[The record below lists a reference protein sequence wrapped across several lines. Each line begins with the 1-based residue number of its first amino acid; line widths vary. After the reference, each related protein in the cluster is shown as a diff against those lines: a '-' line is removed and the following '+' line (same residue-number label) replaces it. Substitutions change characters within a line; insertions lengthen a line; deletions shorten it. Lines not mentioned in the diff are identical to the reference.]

1 MFFINIPICNA
12 QGGDYDEFLGYQ
24 VTVPAQL
31 SPGESGIVSVSGTLD
46 SSQQLVIST
55 DNYVRLSYNDQTID
69 VSVLFEDLIVRG
81 KDSEQ
86 ITCDSTIRIAEQEV
100 MFGTWT
106 GVINYSVSVEAY
118 IPTVTID
125 KLGTVTTNNPNAL
138 FTFNP
143 DNGDANGI
151 VPPSD
156 EPETPD
162 DIPESQLPELIDFNY
177 GTVEKNVTYAPGEW
191 VEVPYETS
199 YTTTKYPVAYQR
211 WVWSKWNVTKVNDE
225 IVNTVACEISLSD
238 ISNKHSEYLLYDFET
253 DEYLELNGVKG
264 DSVELWVIYSNE
276 KDTKENII
284 YLAAYLNKLEGK
296 NPNRHVAK
304 WDGEKYVTV
313 DYDVEIDAIDV
324 FTTTYTIKGTQSVQV
339 REPSSIVDY
348 IYIPAGTLK
357 AEKDMTWREWINSSY
372 NTIGHT
378 NIIIKTPDYNDVSLD
393 DKIVAGEEYAIIP
406 CVLDGLWYFNETLI
420 PYISTDNNADMSQLI
435 EYVNFKSNGDNYT
448 AFDTSHHLIST
459 DLLYY
464 GEDTLTVYGD
474 GWDEEETRYVDF
486 GKTPQMV
493 SPEFYEWFT
502 TNATKQEFI
511 LSGTWKWNDEIDMIG
526 YSDLLQMML
535 EENDCVETPIY
546 LHFTSNNT
554 EFTYLY
560 EQVYSAHGSS
570 LVYGNDTTT
579 TPALNWTEEMWDLDE
594 EETFEWTDESYKI
607 IDFSFGQQE
616 VSRAFYEWFIA
627 NASPFVGRE
636 VEGIITKLNMPLYF
650 TYIDG
655 WTWLDLINSEYNKTQ
670 TVTDEIE
677 RFDTGYTFRINDDG
691 VIFVADENTVAE
703 GPVPSGYL
711 PYVTYEM
718 LIEDSYLTDEEGCLV
733 CDPK

>member
-1 MFFINIPICNA
+1 MRKQLPAFFIVVLILMFFINIPICNA

-55 DNYVRLSYNDQTID
+55 DNYVRLSYNNKTID

-118 IPTVTID
+118 VANVTID
-125 KLGTVTTNNPNAL
+125 NLGTVTTNNPNAL

-143 DNGDANGI
+143 GNGDANGI

-156 EPETPD
+156 EPESPD

-177 GTVEKNVTYAPGEW
+177 GTIEENVTYTPGEW

-199 YTTTKYPVAYQR
+199 YATIKYPVAYQR
-211 WVWSKWNVTKVNDE
+211 WVWSKWNVKKVNDE
-225 IVNTVACEISLSD
+225 IVSTVAYEISLSD
-238 ISNKHSEYLLYDFET
+238 ISTKYSEYILYDFET

-264 DSVELWVIYSNE
+264 DSVELWTIYSNE
-276 KDTKENII
+276 NDTKENII
-284 YLAAYLNKLEGK
+284 YLAAYLNKLEDK

-313 DYDVEIDAIDV
+313 DYDVDIDAIDV
-324 FTTTYTIKGTQSVQV
+324 FTTTHTIKGTKNVQV
-339 REPSSIVDY
+339 SEPSSIVDY
-348 IYIPAGTLK
+348 IYIPAGALK
-357 AEKDMTWREWINSSY
+357 AEKGMTWREWLASEY
-372 NTIGHT
+372 NTTGET
-378 NIIIKTPDYNDVSLD
+378 APIIKTADFEDVSYD
-393 DKIVAGEEYAIIP
+393 DVIDENKEYGFIVYKLSGTWKFNENIVDWKWKVWSQKIDFKVTRSGTTIECDEIGFSSNAMIYRK
-406 CVLDGLWYFNETLI
+406 DGLLQAA
-420 PYISTDNNADMSQLI
+420 PYGCQMEDFEWNN
-435 EYVNFKSNGDNYT
+435 Y
-448 AFDTSHHLIST
+448 
-459 DLLYY
+459 
-464 GEDTLTVYGD
+464 
-474 GWDEEETRYVDF
+474 DEVSVIDF
-486 GKTPQMV
+486 GPEPQAV
-493 SPEFYEWFT
+493 SKEFYEWFT
-502 TNATKQEFI
+502 KNAIKQEFI

-535 EENDCVETPIY
+535 EENDYVETPIY
-546 LHFTSNNT
+546 LHFTSNDT

-560 EQVYSAHGSS
+560 EQIYSAHGSS
-570 LVYGNDTTT
+570 LVYGNDATT

-594 EETFEWTDESYKI
+594 EEMFEWTDESYKI

-627 NASPFVGRE
+627 NASPLG
-636 VEGIITKLNMPLYF
+636 
-650 TYIDG
+650 
-655 WTWLDLINSEYNKTQ
+655 
-670 TVTDEIE
+670 
-677 RFDTGYTFRINDDG
+677 
-691 VIFVADENTVAE
+691 
-703 GPVPSGYL
+703 
-711 PYVTYEM
+711 
-718 LIEDSYLTDEEGCLV
+718 
-733 CDPK
+733 